1 MGCFYAYLVQ
11 ILWAAWLT
19 YWIVSATSVKT
30 TRQRESIA
38 SRSAHFIP
46 MVTATA
52 LILTPPFYGADFLFA
67 RFVPSSAAVGWC
79 GRALVFAGLSFSA
92 WARIHL
98 GRNWSSRV
106 TLKEDHEL
114 ICSGPYALVRHP
126 IYTGLLLAIAG
137 TALVEGQWRALLALL
152 LMGISFWRKLRVEER
167 LMRLTFADEY
177 RKYCAR
183 TAALIPFVL

>member
-1 MGCFYAYLVQ
+1 MSSSYAWLVQ

-19 YWIVSATSVKT
+19 YWIVSAANVKA

-46 MVTATA
+46 MIAAAA
-52 LILTPPFYGADFLFA
+52 LILTPRIGAGEILFT
-67 RFVPSSAAVGWC
+67 RFVPSSAAVSWC
-79 GRALVFAGLSFSA
+79 GCVLVFAGLGFSA
-92 WARIHL
+92 WARVHL
-98 GRNWSSRV
+98 GGNWSSRV
-106 TLKEDHEL
+106 TVKEDHEL
-114 ICSGPYALVRHP
+114 IRSGPYALVRHP

-167 LMRLTFADEY
+167 LMNLTFADEY
-177 RKYCAR
+177 RQYCAH
-183 TAALIPFVL
+183 TAALIPFLL